1 MLSEVRIS
9 VHDPPYMYMEPAS
22 TFEITS
28 LSLCGLIEAITVT
41 PQLIPFRM
49 LSNYKGGNKAKTF
62 HSAATRA
69 RIYLTHCCGD
79 KALTIF
85 NR

>member
-1 MLSEVRIS
+1 MLSEARIS
-9 VHDPPYMYMEPAS
+9 VHHPRYMYMEPAS

-49 LSNYKGGNKAKTF
+49 LSNYIWNLKVVIKLKRSTLPLLEPVP
-62 HSAATRA
+62 
-69 RIYLTHCCGD
+69 I
-79 KALTIF
+79 
-85 NR
+85 